1 MIGRDALSRLK
12 PGAILVNTA
21 RGGIVDEAAL
31 AEALKSGRVLAAGLD
46 VFEKEP
52 PDTAQP
58 SAGVAQ
64 RRADPAHFGGNAR
77 RHAAKNGSD
86 LRQSRPL
93 LPRRTARQSGQIP
106 IVMKADCHVHILDPA
121 RFPYRTDTIYS
132 PAPHETAVAE
142 QLIGVFDA
150 HGITHGLVVTP
161 MAGYQSNNTVT
172 LDALTRYPKRLRGI
186 AVVESDVAESE
197 IDRLVRH
204 SILGIRID
212 LIGRGTDYV
221 RDAGGK
227 RLLNMMRDR
236 RLITQIQCEFDQLA
250 DVGAI
255 LSAEAGSLVI
265 DHAARPDAGRGL
277 HQPGFKALLKLSER
291 DDVAVKLSGPFRFS
305 RSGYP
310 FADAIPYMRKV
321 YEAFGASRCVWG
333 SDWPF
338 SI

>member
-1 MIGRDALSRLK
+1 
-12 PGAILVNTA
+12 
-21 RGGIVDEAAL
+21 
-31 AEALKSGRVLAAGLD
+31 
-46 VFEKEP
+46 
-52 PDTAQP
+52 
-58 SAGVAQ
+58 
-64 RRADPAHFGGNAR
+64 
-77 RHAAKNGSD
+77 
-86 LRQSRPL
+86 
-93 LPRRTARQSGQIP
+93 
-106 IVMKADCHVHILDPA
+106 MKADCHVHILDPA

-161 MAGYQSNNTVT
+161 MAGYQSDNAVT
-172 LDALTRYPKRLRGI
+172 LDALSRYPKRLRGI

-236 RLITQIQCEFDQLA
+236 RLITHIQCEFDQLA

-338 SI
+338 LECRPRIDYGPALTALEQWVPDEASATSCYGTRRRSSSALLR